1 MNCPQTVVSWIS
13 RCQAIQYLLP
23 VIIYSTTFGT
33 AYAIPTVQVEV
44 FITTGCEV
52 VGQRAIG
59 VNEQIQNVDFQVYE
73 LNGIQQVEAELSKDL
88 TANPDNSERLALQ
101 RIQALDDQAR
111 GCMQRSAVG
120 LARAMQY
127 GVDRFPAIVFDGQAV
142 VYGVIDL
149 QVALVHYESWRTGLK
164 P

>member
-13 RCQAIQYLLP
+13 CCQAIQYLLA
-23 VIIYSTTFGT
+23 VIICSTTFGT
-33 AYAIPTVQVEV
+33 AYAIPVVQVEV

-59 VNEQIQNVDFQVYE
+59 SNEQIQNVDLQVYE
-73 LNGIQQVEAELSKDL
+73 LNGIQQVEAELSRDL
-88 TANPDNSERLALQ
+88 TANPDHSERLALQ
-101 RIQALDDQAR
+101 HIQSLSDQAR

-127 GVDRFPAIVFDGQAV
+127 GIDRYPAIVFDGQAV
-142 VYGVIDL
+142 VYGVTDL
-149 QVALVHYESWRTGLK
+149 QVAIAYYQAWRISVK